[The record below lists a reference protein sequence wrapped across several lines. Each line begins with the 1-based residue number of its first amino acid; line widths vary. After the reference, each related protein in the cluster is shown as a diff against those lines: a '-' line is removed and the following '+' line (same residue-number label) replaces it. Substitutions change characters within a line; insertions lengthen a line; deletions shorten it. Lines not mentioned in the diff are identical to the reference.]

1 MGVRP
6 RSPDDEASAPSAED
20 DAALTCDRLTRDFS
34 LFQRRR
40 GHRFS
45 SDDVVTA
52 WAALQRVPRPRRV
65 LDLGCGIGSVLLH
78 VAWCAPEAGL
88 VGVEAQ
94 AVSFALLQRNI
105 AHNGLAERVTVHHGD
120 LRDAAVQERVGAG
133 FDLVTGTPPYF
144 PPGSAVDAR
153 DPQRAYARV
162 EHRGGVEDYLAAA
175 RRALAPDGT
184 VVLCGDADAEGRV
197 EAATRAEG
205 LARVARWVV
214 FPRAGA
220 RPLFSVW
227 AMRCGEGE
235 AVREE
240 SLTLRDAAG
249 RPSDDARRLRAFG
262 GFG

>member
-1 MGVRP
+1 V
-6 RSPDDEASAPSAED
+6 SPDDPV
-20 DAALTCDRLTRDFS
+20 TRDRLTRDFW
-34 LFQRRR
+34 LFQRKR

-52 WAALQRVPRPRRV
+52 WAAMQLAPRPRRA

-78 VAWCAPEAGL
+78 VAWCAPEAEL

-94 AVSFALLQRNI
+94 AVSFELLQRNV
-105 AHNGLAERVTVHHGD
+105 ALNGVGHRVAVHHGD
-120 LRDAAVQERVGAG
+120 LRDEAVQARVGGG

-144 PPGSAVDAR
+144 PPSTAVDAL

-162 EHRGGVEDYLAAA
+162 EYRGGVEAYITAA

-184 VVLCGDADAEGRV
+184 LVLCGDADAEARV
-197 EAATRAEG
+197 EAATAAHG

-214 FPRAGA
+214 LPRAGA

-227 AMRCGEGE
+227 AMRFEGGE
-235 AVREE
+235 VRDET
-240 SLTLRDAAG
+240 LTLRDAEG
-249 RPSDDARRLRAFG
+249 RPTDDARRLRAFSG
-262 GFG
+262 IA